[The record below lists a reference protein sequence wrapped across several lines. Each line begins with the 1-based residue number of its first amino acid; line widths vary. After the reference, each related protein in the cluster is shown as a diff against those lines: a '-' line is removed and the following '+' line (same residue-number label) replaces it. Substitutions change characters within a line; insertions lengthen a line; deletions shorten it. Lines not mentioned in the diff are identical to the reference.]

1 MQKKEI
7 GIIGGGASGLMA
19 AIAAA
24 DSMKGRPGGIVLL
37 EKKDRVGKKLLAT
50 GNGKCNLTNLSFS
63 VENPGCYYRS
73 RNPELLSAFFAR
85 FGVEDTLRQFERL
98 GMLVTDKNGYVY
110 PLSGQAPCVLLWR
123 KGISGQ
129 LPNAGWNMP
138 NTAGKA
144 VIPVFIYRHGE
155 RAIYSGVLYWPAAA
169 RQVKKRRIWG
179 VMNWQEVLG
188 IP

>member
-24 DSMKGRPGGIVLL
+24 DSVKGRPGGIVLL

-85 FGVEDTLRQFERL
+85 FGVENFIDL
-98 GMLVTDKNGYVY
+98 
-110 PLSGQAPCVLLWR
+110 A
-123 KGISGQ
+123 
-129 LPNAGWNMP
+129 
-138 NTAGKA
+138 AGKEDDLHGIFSRSMVLDLLHKVCQDGHRCFQTTVA
-144 VIPVFIYRHGE
+144 VFWQFWCQGIEAVHKEQAFLLAEIGQKVFE
-155 RAIYSGVLYWPAAA
+155 LFVFLWV
-169 RQVKKRRIWG
+169 QT
-179 VMNWQEVLG
+179 
-188 IP
+188 